1 MRAVSK
7 NQMDLQ
13 KWYEARVSEI
23 VSTYRK
29 NLKECDQGS
38 EKRTLW
44 DNGAPLDKSE
54 LLDSGKPLDRDAS
67 LDANDDV
74 RDIVESRRMCK
85 ES

>member
-1 MRAVSK
+1 MEE
-7 NQMDLQ
+7 LQ
-13 KWYEARVSEI
+13 KWYEARVSDI

-44 DNGAPLDKSE
+44 DNGAPLDRDTSLDKSE
-54 LLDSGKPLDRDAS
+54 LLYKDT
-67 LDANDDV
+67 NDDV
-74 RDIVESRRMCK
+74 RDIVESRRVCK